1 VLVLEFYDFYDERN
15 KRGGRGNVRVKFTGL
30 ISMITLSYLAETR

>member
-1 VLVLEFYDFYDERN
+1 MIFMMRGIY